1 MKMKKCLTNQKN
13 RIMQVIA
20 MFLALTMLS
29 FFVLNAMAES
39 GVVVPAAAEPAV
51 EEVLE
56 EASAA
61 AEEPVVETPE
71 VAEEPAAAEPAV
83 EEVVEE
89 APAAAEPA
97 AEEVVEEAPA
107 AAEPAAEEVVE
118 EPPAAAE
125 EPVVETPAVNNEE
138 PLAEEPES
146 DNIVLAGDLAPRGVD
161 IYLYA
166 SDDVNSQIIAHLSA
180 DDEVIVLQHIG
191 KWVEVNYL
199 GRVGYIAKFKVEAEV
214 VASEAVNTADVK
226 EEGEALADEEPSVEG
241 ADVAEECEVLA
252 DEESAAEDS
261 DVEVEGEVLADEE
274 PVAEDSEVETE
285 AEAECEALADE
296 DFEVEVEGE
305 ALAAEEFEV
314 EVEGEAL
321 SAEEAAAEEPASE
334 EAKAEEPAQ
343 TEVPV
348 EEKPAD
354 LPVQEEV
361 IDMQEILDRDFPN
374 RSVDIIYHLNGKEGI
389 TFGDNIYFT
398 AILNGY
404 EGLEYSLNWQ
414 YNIGGSDWA
423 DIPGE
428 VSENYVLTI
437 DQNNQNWNVRVLVT
451 ITGVVEP

>member
-1 MKMKKCLTNQKN
+1 MKKCLTNQKN

-39 GVVVPAAAEPAV
+39 GVDVPAAAEPAV

-71 VAEEPAAAEPAV
+71 VAEESAAAEPAV

-89 APAAAEPA
+89 A
-97 AEEVVEEAPA
+97 
-107 AAEPAAEEVVE
+107 
-118 EPPAAAE
+118 PAAAE

-166 SDDVNSQIIAHLSA
+166 SDDVNSPIIAHLSA

-252 DEESAAEDS
+252 GEESAAENS

-285 AEAECEALADE
+285 AEAECEALADDEPVDE
-296 DFEVEVEGE
+296 DSEVEVES
-305 ALAAEEFEV
+305 
-314 EVEGEAL
+314 EAL
-321 SAEEAAAEEPASE
+321 SAEEVAAEEPASE

-361 IDMQEILDRDFPN
+361 IDMQEILDRDFAD
-374 RSVDIIYHLNGKEGI
+374 RSVHITYHLNGKEEI

-398 AILNGY
+398 AVLNGY

-414 YNIGGSDWA
+414 YNVGGSDWA

-437 DQNNQNWNVRVLVT
+437 DQGNLNWYVRVLVT

>member
-1 MKMKKCLTNQKN
+1 
-13 RIMQVIA
+13 MQVIA

-39 GVVVPAAAEPAV
+39 GVDVPAAAEPAV

>member
-39 GVVVPAAAEPAV
+39 GVDVPAAAEP
-51 EEVLE
+51 
-56 EASAA
+56 
-61 AEEPVVETPE
+61 VV
-71 VAEEPAAAEPAV
+71 
-83 EEVVEE
+83 
-89 APAAAEPA
+89 
-97 AEEVVEEAPA
+97 EEVVEEAPA

-285 AEAECEALADE
+285 AEAECEALADDEPVDE
-296 DFEVEVEGE
+296 DSEVEVES
-305 ALAAEEFEV
+305 
-314 EVEGEAL
+314 EAL
-321 SAEEAAAEEPASE
+321 SAEEVAAEEPASE